1 MPAPAS
7 TPVEF
12 TVTADPTTAD
22 VPVRFPDTLPVML
35 PTKLVAVIIPLELTC
50 LDDIS
55 TTDILGVPVSP

>member
-22 VPVRFPDTLPVML
+22 VPVRFPTETLGVPDNPVALPVTLPVTF
-35 PTKLVAVIIPLELTC
+35 PIKVVAVIIPE
-50 LDDIS
+50 
-55 TTDILGVPVSP
+55 